1 MKKKLIWLGLLA
13 LMFFTGGMITSYASF
28 QDVYYPGCNTEPFY
42 VVGKQWGLDKIQI
55 EKAWEK
61 TVGKR
66 EIKVGVIDTGID
78 ITHGDLNNCVDRE
91 LSKSFLDKNES
102 FEGRDAYGNPIPRY
116 DDPFYD
122 ISGHGTHVAGIIAA
136 DSNNSYGM
144 VGVAPNITLVSL
156 RVTNINEKNDLKDV
170 EEAILYAEEIGID
183 ILNYSAGG
191 QYSKDVEDA
200 IKNFSGLFVCAAGN
214 SYQNNDKLGHYPS
227 NLKLSNLIAVGA
239 SDENDQ
245 IWKSKE
251 TSGGSNYGLKN
262 VDLFAPG
269 DNIISTYP
277 IMICDGTYRTKYLDS
292 YHDDYHL
299 EDGFHYS
306 TGTSMAAPFVT
317 AVAALLLSSDYS
329 YTPEALKTIILDS
342 VDRVDGLKN
351 YCVSGG
357 RLNAEK
363 ALKNSTHMHKFK
375 VSYLNSERHIKN
387 CSCGLTS
394 GSAEL
399 HYVTKEIYDR
409 NPSSVICLGC
419 LKKLDLSK
427 DFVSIIRSKLKTKK
441 ITENGSYTLPNG
453 ILILV
458 EEDIEAYKEGTLIF
472 Y

>member
-1 MKKKLIWLGLLA
+1 
-13 LMFFTGGMITSYASF
+13 
-28 QDVYYPGCNTEPFY
+28 
-42 VVGKQWGLDKIQI
+42 
-55 EKAWEK
+55 
-61 TVGKR
+61 
-66 EIKVGVIDTGID
+66 
-78 ITHGDLNNCVDRE
+78 
-91 LSKSFLDKNES
+91 
-102 FEGRDAYGNPIPRY
+102 
-116 DDPFYD
+116 
-122 ISGHGTHVAGIIAA
+122 
-136 DSNNSYGM
+136 
-144 VGVAPNITLVSL
+144 
-156 RVTNINEKNDLKDV
+156 
-170 EEAILYAEEIGID
+170 
-183 ILNYSAGG
+183 
-191 QYSKDVEDA
+191 
-200 IKNFSGLFVCAAGN
+200 
-214 SYQNNDKLGHYPS
+214 
-227 NLKLSNLIAVGA
+227 
-239 SDENDQ
+239 
-245 IWKSKE
+245 
-251 TSGGSNYGLKN
+251 
-262 VDLFAPG
+262 
-269 DNIISTYP
+269 
-277 IMICDGTYRTKYLDS
+277 MICDGTYRTKYIDS
-292 YHDDYHL
+292 YHDDYHI

-306 TGTSMAAPFVT
+306 TGTSMATPFVT

-453 ILILV
+453 IVVLV